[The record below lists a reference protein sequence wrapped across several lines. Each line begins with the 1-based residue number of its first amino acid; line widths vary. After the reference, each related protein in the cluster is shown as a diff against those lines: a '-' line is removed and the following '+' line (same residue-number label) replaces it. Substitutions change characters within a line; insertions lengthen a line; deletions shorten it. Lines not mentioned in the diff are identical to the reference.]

1 MAQKTD
7 IAAAKAR
14 KQKIILAVAG
24 VALIGLAVIQV
35 PKLMKKS
42 DSQPAAAPAAATAA
56 GHADDRGR
64 RLRWW

>member
-24 VALIGLAVIQV
+24 VAPARR
-35 PKLMKKS
+35 
-42 DSQPAAAPAAATAA
+42 SQ
-56 GHADDRGR
+56 
-64 RLRWW
+64 